1 MNKIAHIF
9 SWILSPV
16 LIPTYAVFVALWVTL
31 LSFLPVDARWG
42 VVAMTWVI
50 TCAIPVVAILLL
62 YKFKVISAPGLNQQ
76 KERYIP
82 YVVTA
87 LCYLGCG
94 LYMYRAHAPMWLVMF
109 MVGGAAAA
117 FVSCFINIW
126 WKISAHGAAMGG
138 LLALMFRILVDGL
151 NVIDIWPLISITI
164 LLTGILGSARKV
176 LNCHTFW
183 QVIAG
188 VANGFFWVFLLT

>member
-138 LLALMFRILVDGL
+138 LLALSDERIAARFAEFKKGL
-151 NVIDIWPLISITI
+151 
-164 LLTGILGSARKV
+164 
-176 LNCHTFW
+176 
-183 QVIAG
+183 
-188 VANGFFWVFLLT
+188 ANKIVKANAELAEIKYKFKTNYP

>member
-138 LLALMFRILVDGL
+138 LPCIDVPHPCRRIERNRHLASYIDYDTAHRHTGL
-151 NVIDIWPLISITI
+151 GEN
-164 LLTGILGSARKV
+164 SA
-176 LNCHTFW
+176 
-183 QVIAG
+183 
-188 VANGFFWVFLLT
+188 

>member
-94 LYMYRAHAPMWLVMF
+94 LYMYCAHVACNVHGGRCCSRVCVMLHKHLVENQCSRSRHGRIACID
-109 MVGGAAAA
+109 VPHPCRRIERNRHLASYIDYDTAHRHTGLGE
-117 FVSCFINIW
+117 N
-126 WKISAHGAAMGG
+126 SA
-138 LLALMFRILVDGL
+138 
-151 NVIDIWPLISITI
+151 
-164 LLTGILGSARKV
+164 
-176 LNCHTFW
+176 
-183 QVIAG
+183 
-188 VANGFFWVFLLT
+188 

>member
-126 WKISAHGAAMGG
+126 WKISACIDVPHPCRRIERNRHLASYIDYDTAHRHTG
-138 LLALMFRILVDGL
+138 LGE
-151 NVIDIWPLISITI
+151 N
-164 LLTGILGSARKV
+164 SA
-176 LNCHTFW
+176 
-183 QVIAG
+183 
-188 VANGFFWVFLLT
+188 